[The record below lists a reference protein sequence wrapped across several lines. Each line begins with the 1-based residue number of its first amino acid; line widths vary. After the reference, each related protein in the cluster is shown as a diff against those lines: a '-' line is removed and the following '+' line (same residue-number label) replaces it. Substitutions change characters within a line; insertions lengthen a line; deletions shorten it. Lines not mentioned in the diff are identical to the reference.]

1 MPKKSLQKKIEKK
14 LDRLSELIDDII
26 EAQTINSADPDTWD
40 SDTLYNLVE
49 KLKEALQLLED
60 KEHPKEKDN
69 FGEPLIL
76 ETGLCSLVDSYQNE
90 EEEEEEEDSED
101 F

>member
-1 MPKKSLQKKIEKK
+1 MPKSKKLQKQIEKK
-14 LDRLSELIDDII
+14 LDRLQEIVDEINEVQNIDS
-26 EAQTINSADPDTWD
+26 NDPETWD

-60 KEHPKEKDN
+60 KTHPKEKDN
-69 FGEPLIL
+69 FGEPIIL
-76 ETGLCSLVDSYQNE
+76 EEGLCFLIDEYQSE
-90 EEEEEEEDSED
+90 EEETEED